1 MWELELP
8 YKISSNGT
16 LTMKRSKMKE
26 ASDEW
31 LLDLFQKT
39 IGSALFGCGQLSK
52 STERS
57 LILELKTRRLM
68 R

>member
-1 MWELELP
+1 MWEYELP

-26 ASDEW
+26 ATDEW
-31 LLDLFQKT
+31 LLDLFNKAAT
-39 IGSALFGCGQLSK
+39 SSVFGCGRLSK

-57 LILELKTRRLM
+57 LILELKSRRLL